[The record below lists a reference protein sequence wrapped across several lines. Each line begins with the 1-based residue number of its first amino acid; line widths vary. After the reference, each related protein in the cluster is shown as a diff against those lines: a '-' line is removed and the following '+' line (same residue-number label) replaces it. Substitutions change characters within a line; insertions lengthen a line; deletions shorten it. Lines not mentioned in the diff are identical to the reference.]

1 MKRALFIGRFQ
12 PPHVGH
18 IGIIKAISKKA
29 DEVIIGIGSSNEH
42 HTIDNPFTA
51 KEREE
56 MLNSALKVKN
66 YSIVPIPDI
75 HNYSKWVEHV
85 KSLTPKFDIVYTG
98 NKIVKDLF
106 EAAGYKVKEVKK
118 KRYISSTAIRD
129 MMTKDQDWKQYVP
142 KEVSSIVDK
151 INGVA
156 RVKKFNNE
164 KYQNPLP
171 TVDAIIETPS
181 GVILI
186 ERKNFPYG
194 WAIPG
199 GFVEYGETVENAA
212 KREAKEETGLDIELI
227 HLLGVYSDPKRDP
240 RRHVISTVFVAKAKG
255 KPKAGDDAK
264 NVKLFSKENF
274 PKDLA
279 FDHNKILEDYLKWKN
294 SS

>member
-12 PPHVGH
+12 PPHRGH
-18 IGIIKAISKKA
+18 IEVIKEISKKV

-42 HTIDNPFTA
+42 HTVDNPFTA

-56 MLNSALKVKN
+56 MLNSALKIKN
-66 YSIVPIPDI
+66 YTIVPIPDI
-75 HNYSKWVEHV
+75 HDYSRWVKHIEN
-85 KSLTPKFDIVYTG
+85 LTPQFNIVYTG

-129 MMTKDQDWKQYVP
+129 MMVKDQNWQKYAP
-142 KEVSSIVDK
+142 KEISDIIEK
-151 INGVA
+151 INGVG
-156 RVKKFNNE
+156 RVIKFNLT

-181 GVILI
+181 GLVLI

-194 WAIPG
+194 WAFPG
-199 GFVEYGETVENAA
+199 GFVEYGESVEEAVR
-212 KREAKEETGLDIELI
+212 REAKEETGLDIELV

-240 RRHVISTVFVAKAKG
+240 RRHVISTVFVAKSNG
-255 KPKAGDDAK
+255 VPKAGDDAK
-264 NVKLFSKENF
+264 NVKVF
-274 PKDLA
+274 KDNRIPEELA
-279 FDHNKILEDYLKWKN
+279 FDHNKILEDYLKWKRK
-294 SS
+294 